1 MLVSSI
7 TNAGK
12 WVRAG
17 ICAAAFAIGACG
29 AGSAADAQTLEA
41 IKARGKVII
50 GVQAENPNWGFLDS
64 HGQYQGIDPE
74 VAQLLGKELGLPVEF
89 VPVTNNNRFAALQT
103 GRVDVLIASVGMLP
117 ERAKSVQFSQPY
129 APNETIVVAAKST
142 AAASMADLAKLTVGV
157 PRGAI
162 MDAQLTQKAPPGTNI
177 LRFDDDSANLQA
189 LLSGQVQALGANL
202 FYVSRLNEQKPG
214 VFEKKF
220 VLAALYQG
228 AASRLGDKAWNAYL
242 NAFVE
247 KNKANGALAAIYN
260 KWTGLEMSE
269 LPKAIEGVP
278 FTVE

>member
-1 MLVSSI
+1 MKISKGLNVKGWLR
-7 TNAGK
+7 T
-12 WVRAG
+12 
-17 ICAAAFAIGACG
+17 GACAMG
-29 AGSAADAQTLEA
+29 LALGTLSFANSVEAQTLDA
-41 IKARGKVII
+41 IKSRKRVII
-50 GVQAENPNWGFLDS
+50 GVQAENPNWGFLNS
-64 HGQYQGIDPE
+64 QGEYQGIDPD
-74 VAQLLGKELGLPVEF
+74 VARLLGKELGLPVEF

-117 ERAKSVQFSQPY
+117 ERSKSVQFSHPY

-142 AAASMADLAKLTVGV
+142 PATSMSDLGKMTVGV

-162 MDAQLTQKAPPGTNI
+162 MDTQLTQRAPSGTNI

-202 FYVSRLNEQKPG
+202 FYVSRLNEQKHG

-228 AASRLGDKAWNAYL
+228 AASRLGDKTWNAYL

-247 KNKANGALAAIYN
+247 KNKNNGALAAIYK

-269 LPKAIEGVP
+269 LPKSIEGVP
-278 FTVE
+278 FTAE